1 MCNLCLDGLYYVK
14 NLERFLGWV
23 LLVRCVWDW
32 WDGGG
37 AHRFAVQ
44 VEIELC
50 DTVTSVTVYTDNKY
64 VDAVWELTLAAWPY
78 T

>member
-37 AHRFAVQ
+37 AHRFAV
-44 VEIELC
+44 
-50 DTVTSVTVYTDNKY
+50 
-64 VDAVWELTLAAWPY
+64 
-78 T
+78 